1 VQRIASFQEFRPTRQ
16 QGGRGGPCVQY
27 GLRRIGWGWCISIL
41 RSKEKHHE
49 DASYDQDAGLY
60 MLIDATG
67 EAPDGAGF
75 APTSVFHSEEDLRT
89 ALKGFDITD
98 KAITEA
104 VKEVNAT
111 GDAFVGPLVRSDN
124 CCDRDSRASR
134 PGVFE

>member
-1 VQRIASFQEFRPTRQ
+1 MQRIASFQEFRTTRQ

-41 RSKEKHHE
+41 RSKEKHH
-49 DASYDQDAGLY
+49 
-60 MLIDATG
+60 
-67 EAPDGAGF
+67 
-75 APTSVFHSEEDLRT
+75 
-89 ALKGFDITD
+89 GFDITD

>member
-1 VQRIASFQEFRPTRQ
+1 MKMLHMTKTQDSTCLLTLRVKHPTVLVLLRLPSFIPR
-16 QGGRGGPCVQY
+16 
-27 GLRRIGWGWCISIL
+27 
-41 RSKEKHHE
+41 
-49 DASYDQDAGLY
+49 
-60 MLIDATG
+60 
-67 EAPDGAGF
+67 
-75 APTSVFHSEEDLRT
+75 EDLRT